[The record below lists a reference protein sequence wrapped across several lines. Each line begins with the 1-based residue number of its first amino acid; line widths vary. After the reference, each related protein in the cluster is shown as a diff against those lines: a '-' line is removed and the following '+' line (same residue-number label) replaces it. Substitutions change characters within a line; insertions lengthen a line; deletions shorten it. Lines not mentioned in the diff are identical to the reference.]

1 MRTSVEGARNLGVD
15 WADRPHWALV
25 LCKPG
30 GVVPVLEGATWRR
43 GAMWGRVQGA
53 SSG

>member
-1 MRTSVEGARNLGVD
+1 MWKVPVSLGVG

-30 GVVPVLEGATWRR
+30 GVVPVLEGAFGRR
-43 GAMWGRVQGA
+43 GAVWGLVQGA